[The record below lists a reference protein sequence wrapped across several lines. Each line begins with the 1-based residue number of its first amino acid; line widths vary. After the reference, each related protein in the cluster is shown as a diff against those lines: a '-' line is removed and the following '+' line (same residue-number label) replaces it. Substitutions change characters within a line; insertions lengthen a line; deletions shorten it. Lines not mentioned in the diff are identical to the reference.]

1 MERLASHGYIV
12 VSIAHPRDGADV
24 RLQNG
29 TLIPTALYT
38 PAEGGA
44 DPKLDADLESA
55 TAAFMGSGDHAKRI
69 AALPA
74 YKSAVAAHRLGQS
87 IQAWRDDALFV
98 ARTLQAG
105 PPASVTSIFAA
116 ADFPRTVYAGMSFG
130 GSTATSACDAD
141 PNCIAAV
148 DLDGEN
154 FDGAQFD
161 REIRAPLLLLLT
173 DQPFSEGQ
181 RHDPLFNPTDYAWET
196 WQCIGDRPDIVRLR
210 ARGIL
215 HIGLTDFVL
224 SAREPFRSEN
234 FARVEGNRALAMVN
248 DTILAFLDR
257 QVRGVP
263 PARFQAV
270 LARYPELERLNTD
283 SLRQFGRQLPARA
296 PCEARHERR

>member
-1 MERLASHGYIV
+1 
-12 VSIAHPRDGADV
+12 
-24 RLQNG
+24 
-29 TLIPTALYT
+29 
-38 PAEGGA
+38 
-44 DPKLDADLESA
+44 
-55 TAAFMGSGDHAKRI
+55 
-69 AALPA
+69 
-74 YKSAVAAHRLGQS
+74 
-87 IQAWRDDALFV
+87 
-98 ARTLQAG
+98 
-105 PPASVTSIFAA
+105 
-116 ADFPRTVYAGMSFG
+116 MSFG

-181 RHDPLFNPTDYAWET
+181 RHDPHFNPTDYAWET

-257 QVRGVP
+257 QVRGAP
-263 PARFQAV
+263 LAQFQAV